1 MAFSKAVLNMA
12 SSKTPGLHTCFGLNL
27 NRGLNKT
34 NVFCVQNIF
43 YTKSCFTQ
51 KLCSPQTLCFTQK
64 QKPCSCWACA
74 RAVCSLQDSSSHGG
88 RRNTPKAVE
97 YTWDMTP
104 EYIRIPYRIG
114 VLSGSG
120 PCRCGA
126 VCGWRRA
133 VLCFDP
139 CCLTTSEVVEV
150 VGDRLWETAFNF
162 HGAPR
167 SYMIILN
174 HTRSNGCEWLH
185 KSHNKHVRASN
196 HRSFF
201 GFRHFCCWPQSF
213 QISHA
218 TLVGHLCDGNWSWLE
233 AQTVEQRSPRAGEQ
247 RRLLAQWPCR
257 DQLRSAEI
265 RALSNLQIIE
275 GINEIRFLCGL
286 PFPAGWVW
294 SPMTLTSS
302 KLCMI
307 LLLRSASFTSFSPE
321 VPVYLATP
329 LRKVWYICEPWR
341 SVPEARTTW
350 AWWHDDDMMIVDDRV
365 HHGAEPATSHRS
377 PSRAPATTKI
387 IKRSQSS
394 KCWEVQMAKMIWNGL
409 KRHM

>member
-1 MAFSKAVLNMA
+1 MRHDSGIHPDTLQ
-12 SSKTPGLHTCFGLNL
+12 
-27 NRGLNKT
+27 NRGPFWLWTVSLWGCLWLTKGRAL
-34 NVFCVQNIF
+34 FWSLLFDNIRGCRGCRRSSLGNSLQLPWR
-43 YTKSCFTQ
+43 TQIIHDHTESCQIEWLRMAAQIAQQTRQGFQ
-51 KLCSPQTLCFTQK
+51 PPFLLWVQTLLLLTSVIPNQSCDTCGTFVRRQLELTWSPNSRAK
-64 QKPCSCWACA
+64 KPQS
-74 RAVCSLQDSSSHGG
+74 
-88 RRNTPKAVE
+88 
-97 YTWDMTP
+97 
-104 EYIRIPYRIG
+104 
-114 VLSGSG
+114 
-120 PCRCGA
+120 
-126 VCGWRRA
+126 RRA
-133 VLCFDP
+133 KA
-139 CCLTTSEVVEV
+139 
-150 VGDRLWETAFNF
+150 TACTM
-162 HGAPR
+162 A
-167 SYMIILN
+167 L
-174 HTRSNGCEWLH
+174 
-185 KSHNKHVRASN
+185 
-196 HRSFF
+196 
-201 GFRHFCCWPQSF
+201 Q
-213 QISHA
+213 
-218 TLVGHLCDGNWSWLE
+218 
-233 AQTVEQRSPRAGEQ
+233 
-247 RRLLAQWPCR
+247 
-257 DQLRSAEI
+257 RSAEI